1 MQVFMVL
8 MGVLMYVVAVFVY
21 VTAPTITQELFAAIL
36 FVGGTLSVG
45 LGSVIGHLA
54 AGAFSEAVR
63 QEQHKAKSAADV
75 FREGVRVRPIRS
87 AALSSS
93 AKSAADV
100 RIAEH
105 NARLAA
111 GQKAAQDEQA
121 ARMRKRR
128 RGEG

>member
-75 FREGVRVRPIRS
+75 
-87 AALSSS
+87 
-93 AKSAADV
+93 

-121 ARMRKRR
+121 ARRQAARMRKRR